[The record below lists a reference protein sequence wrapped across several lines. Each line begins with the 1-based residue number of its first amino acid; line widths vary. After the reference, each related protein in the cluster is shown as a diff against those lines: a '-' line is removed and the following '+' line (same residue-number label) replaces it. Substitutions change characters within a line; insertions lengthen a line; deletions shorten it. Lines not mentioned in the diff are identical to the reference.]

1 MPLLHSEFTFFNTA
15 LTKYHLIK
23 CDTKHIMR
31 HIFDE
36 IHSLT
41 WSFTHGY
48 KKLIL
53 ILLCI
58 FLPPVAVYMEKGL
71 NKDFFINLILTF
83 FFFLP
88 GTIHALWLT
97 MK

>member
-1 MPLLHSEFTFFNTA
+1 M
-15 LTKYHLIK
+15 
-23 CDTKHIMR
+23 DTN
-31 HIFDE
+31 
-36 IHSLT
+36 
-41 WSFTHGY
+41 
-48 KKLIL
+48 KLIL

-71 NKDFFINLILTF
+71 EKDCFINLILTF

>member
-1 MPLLHSEFTFFNTA
+1 M
-15 LTKYHLIK
+15 
-23 CDTKHIMR
+23 DT
-31 HIFDE
+31 
-36 IHSLT
+36 
-41 WSFTHGY
+41 

-83 FFFLP
+83 FFLP
-88 GTIHALWLT
+88 TRYDSRTLVNDEVTTYTPTL
-97 MK
+97 

>member
-1 MPLLHSEFTFFNTA
+1 M
-15 LTKYHLIK
+15 
-23 CDTKHIMR
+23 DT
-31 HIFDE
+31 
-36 IHSLT
+36 
-41 WSFTHGY
+41 

-83 FFFLP
+83 FFLP

>member
-1 MPLLHSEFTFFNTA
+1 M
-15 LTKYHLIK
+15 
-23 CDTKHIMR
+23 DT
-31 HIFDE
+31 
-36 IHSLT
+36 
-41 WSFTHGY
+41 

-83 FFFLP
+83 FFFIP